1 MAQIVGVRFNRAGRV
16 YYFHASGLGLN
27 VNDDVVVQTSQGLE
41 LGKVIIAPGQVV
53 TERLNEPLKPVL
65 RRADDG
71 DFAHMKSLA
80 DKGKE
85 AKVKCQELIK
95 QFGLPMKLL
104 AADWSLDGSC
114 LSFLFSAEERVDFRE
129 LVKELTRAFRTR
141 VELRQVGA
149 RDEAK
154 IVGGY
159 GRCGRPLCCATYL
172 TTFESVSMK
181 MAKEQDLP
189 LNPSKISG
197 VCGRLLCCLGYECA
211 QYKEMK
217 ARLPGVGQTVVT
229 KEGEARV
236 TGGNPLKETVVV
248 QLESDAILEVA
259 LSELV
264 TKSDG
269 GEARPRPRI
278 RRRKKT

>member
-27 VNDDVVVQTSQGLE
+27 VNDDVIVQTSQGLE
-41 LGKVIIAPGQVV
+41 LGKVIIPSDKIVV
-53 TERLNEPLKPVL
+53 SQLGEALKPVL
-65 RRADDG
+65 RKADES
-71 DFAHMKSLA
+71 DFAQTESLSV
-80 DKGKE
+80 KEKE
-85 AKVKCQELIK
+85 AKVKCKELINK
-95 QFGLPMKLL
+95 FGLPMKLL
-104 AADWSLDGSC
+104 EADWSLDGSC

-129 LVKELTRAFRTR
+129 LVKGLTRAFRTR

-159 GRCGRPLCCATYL
+159 GKCGRPLCCATYL

-197 VCGRLLCCLGYECA
+197 VCGRLLCCLGYECS

-217 ARLPGVGQTVVT
+217 AKLPHVGSIVVT

-236 TGGNPLKETVVV
+236 KGGNPLKETVTV
-248 QLESDAILEVA
+248 QLASDAILEIPLA
-259 LSELV
+259 DLV
-264 TKSDG
+264 TKT
-269 GEARPRPRI
+269 EAEAPPPRPR
-278 RRRKKT
+278 RGRRKKT